1 MSLSDAECVYNI
13 TISLFP
19 YLETYQLFCLNSLPV
34 DEVDKDVSVSI
45 STQSCTRS
53 ALEPH
58 HVSMWS
64 DIQPLLREI
73 KEESSIYISNLT
85 HIHGKNK
92 AIDDMSIRDRTCYN
106 KMFIKCPFFFFLLI
120 FTTERRQTCRGK
132 GNSNTRSLCQQ
143 EIEEKRFG
151 LQVIWLNIKTDR
163 RPIKCN
169 K

>member
-73 KEESSIYISNLT
+73 KEESLIYISNIT

-106 KMFIKCPFFFFLLI
+106 KMFIKCPFFFFYLSSLQSEDKCAEEKE
-120 FTTERRQTCRGK
+120 TQTQYLSVSRKLRKNVLDCNLSDWTLRQTDV
-132 GNSNTRSLCQQ
+132 Q
-143 EIEEKRFG
+143 
-151 LQVIWLNIKTDR
+151 
-163 RPIKCN
+163 
-169 K
+169 